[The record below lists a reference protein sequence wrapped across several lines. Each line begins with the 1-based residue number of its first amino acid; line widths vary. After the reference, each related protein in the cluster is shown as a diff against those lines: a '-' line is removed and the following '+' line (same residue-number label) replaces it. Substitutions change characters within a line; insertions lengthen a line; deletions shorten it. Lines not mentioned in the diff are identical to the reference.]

1 MNLNKYI
8 LLLAVVVIPFMG
20 YSQQNETS
28 PYSAFGL
35 GEPQF
40 NGTVEAVGMGGL
52 NATFWNRVQTNP
64 TNPATYSYLG
74 YTNFS
79 VAGYGKQTTLS
90 TNEDSEMN
98 THSGINQLLIG
109 IPMGKFGGAIGFL
122 SSYSTG
128 YDVINPVEQVYP
140 ELALPHLDNPYDG
153 KVQHLYNFVGSG
165 GVNRFFIGGAYNM
178 FKGLSV
184 GVNANYDFGNL
195 NRNVRMYT
203 PPVYHQ
209 GSTTSDSL
217 FVVFDGSMYGSA
229 QKQILRLSEW
239 TFDLGVSYTG
249 KFTDKVEFTAGAVYN
264 LGKDVSLKY
273 EDYFYTYKF
282 SDNGVEI
289 PIDTLKNVN
298 QDIDGI
304 ANIPTGAKFGFNVGE
319 YSKWM
324 MGVNYEYKD
333 PSNIFHGHNDII
345 VTQKRSQKM
354 GVGGYFI
361 PRYNSLM
368 SYWERI
374 TYRAGFNYH
383 DLGLNINGTDIVDY
397 SIHFGLGLP
406 MKNGLSMVNF
416 AASYGV
422 RGTKDNGLIKE
433 EYFKLIISVSLS
445 DKWFRKVLY
454 N

>member
-8 LLLAVVVIPFMG
+8 ILLVIAVIPIIGF
-20 YSQQNETS
+20 SQQNESS

-35 GEPQF
+35 GESQF
-40 NGTVEAVGMGGL
+40 RGTVEAMGMGGL
-52 NATFWNRVQTNP
+52 NATFWNRVQVNP
-64 TNPATYSYLG
+64 LNPATYSYLD

-79 VAGYGKQTTLS
+79 VAGYGKQTNLS
-90 TNEDSEMN
+90 TEKETESNF
-98 THSGINQLLIG
+98 HSGINQLLIG
-109 IPMGKFGGAIGFL
+109 IPMGNLGAAIGFL
-122 SSYSTG
+122 SNYSTG
-128 YDVINPVEQVYP
+128 YDVVNPVSQVYP

-153 KVQHLYNFVGSG
+153 TVEHMYNFVGTG
-165 GVNRFFIGGAYNM
+165 GVNRFFIGTSYSPYQ
-178 FKGLSV
+178 GLSF

-195 NRNVRMYT
+195 NRNVRMMT

-209 GSTTSDSL
+209 ASTTSDSI
-217 FVVFDGSMYGSA
+217 FVVFDGSMYGTA

-239 TFDLGVSYTG
+239 TFDFGVSYTG
-249 KFTDKVEFTAGAVYN
+249 NFTEKVGFTAGAVYN
-264 LGKDVSLKY
+264 LGKDVSLGY
-273 EDYFYTYKF
+273 EDYFYTFKF
-282 SDNGVEI
+282 SDNGIEI

-298 QDIDGI
+298 RNIAGI
-304 ANIPTGAKFGFNVGE
+304 ASIPTGAKFGFNVGE

-324 MGVNYEYKD
+324 VGVNYEYLD
-333 PSNIFHGHNDII
+333 PSNVFHGHNDYI
-345 VTQKRSQKM
+345 VKQGRSQKM
-354 GVGGYFI
+354 GIGGYVI
-361 PRYNSLM
+361 PKYNSLM

-397 SIHFGLGLP
+397 SVHFGLGLP

-422 RGTKDNGLIKE
+422 RGTLENGLIKE

>member
-8 LLLAVVVIPFMG
+8 LLIAIAVQPFLG
-20 YSQQNETS
+20 FSQHNESS

-35 GEPQF
+35 GESQYK
-40 NGTVEAVGMGGL
+40 GTVEAMGMGGL
-52 NATFWNRVQTNP
+52 NAIFWNTVQVNP
-64 TNPATYSYLG
+64 MNPATYSYLNF
-74 YTNFS
+74 TNFS
-79 VAGYGKQTTLS
+79 VSGYGKYTTLS
-90 TNEDSEMN
+90 DSQGSEAN

-122 SSYSTG
+122 SQYSTG
-128 YDVINPVEQVYP
+128 YDVVNSVEQVYS

-153 KVQHLYNFVGSG
+153 KVQHMYNFIGTG
-165 GVNRFFIGGAYNM
+165 GVNRFFIGTSYSP
-178 FKGLSV
+178 FKGFSL
-184 GVNANYDFGNL
+184 GANANYDFGNL
-195 NRNVRMYT
+195 NRNTRMYT

-217 FVVFDGSMYGSA
+217 FVVFDGSMYGTA
-229 QKQILRLSEW
+229 QQQILRLSEW
-239 TFDLGVSYTG
+239 TFDFGVSYTG
-249 KFTDKVEFTAGAVYN
+249 NFSEKIGFTVGAVYN
-264 LGKDVSLKY
+264 LGKDVSLGY
-273 EDYFYTYKF
+273 EDYMFTFKF
-282 SDNGVEI
+282 NDNGIEI
-289 PIDTLKNVN
+289 PVDTLKNVN
-298 QDIDGI
+298 QNIDNI
-304 ANIPTGAKFGFNVGE
+304 ASIPSGAKFGFSVGE

-324 MGVNYEYKD
+324 LGVNYEYQD
-333 PSNIFHGHNDII
+333 PSNVFHGHNDYI
-345 VTQKRSQKM
+345 VTQNRSQKM
-354 GVGGYFI
+354 GFGGYLI
-361 PRYNSLM
+361 PKYNSLM
-368 SYWERI
+368 SYWERV

-416 AASYGV
+416 AASYGI
-422 RGTKDNGLIKE
+422 RGAKENGLIKE